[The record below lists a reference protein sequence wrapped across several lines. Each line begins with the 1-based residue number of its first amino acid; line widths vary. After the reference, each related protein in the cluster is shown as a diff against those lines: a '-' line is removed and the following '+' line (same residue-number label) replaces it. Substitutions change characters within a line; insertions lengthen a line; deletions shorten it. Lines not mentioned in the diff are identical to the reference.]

1 MGNPGRRL
9 RFHKG
14 FQFDL
19 ACDHFHNVF
28 DILAVLLL
36 LQLFCFFQ
44 HKFIET
50 GAREPSGVFTG
61 QLFRVQK
68 RLVQLL
74 DLFRFA
80 LGFGTSHAKCLGFSG
95 RGRRYL
101 LFGFFF
107 LASGFDLFGRGAKM
121 PLDFAF
127 FLLRRAFPE
136 DILVL
141 RIRLGKIVEA
151 ESLREF
157 QVATA
162 FRIALDGQVNA
173 PFNFRGRTFSAT
185 AEVLIVLHLELSNIF
200 FECSQ
205 VFVDGGHTRGKTS
218 NHNAKRVEE
227 NRQPNE
233 STTILM
239 RYGARGWLAR
249 SRQEEKSRARHCP
262 AVCRVLKCSDGSAW
276 KENSFSGAG
285 RILARSLQQV
295 INATGVIL
303 HTNLGRA
310 PLPETVVDEYRR
322 SATQYSNLEYD
333 LEAGAR
339 GKRDVHTAELLMRLT
354 GAEAAIVVNNCAAAV
369 LVALAALARGG
380 EVIVS
385 RGELIEIGDGF
396 RIPEIMEESGAIL
409 REVGTTNRTRLADYE
424 NAINEKTRALLRVH
438 PSTFKHTG
446 LTETTSLEELVSL
459 SQRSG
464 LPLVEDLGSGCLVD
478 LSEYGVSEPTV
489 RQSIDSGVSLVMLT
503 RDQLLRGPQA
513 GVIAGKRELIARVRR
528 YPLFRAL
535 RVDKLTIA
543 ALEATL
549 GAYLRAAWDEIPTMR
564 MIRMT
569 PQELKRR
576 AENFIRELRPE
587 LPLDE
592 VEIEIADGASLAG
605 GGSTPSQ
612 SLPTKI
618 IRIASARY
626 SATKLEQR
634 LRRAPAGVSVI
645 ARVEDDR
652 LILDLRTVFP
662 EQEPLLVKTLAA
674 ALH

>member
-1 MGNPGRRL
+1 MEARGKRAVSAEQAELLRQIPSVDELLAQPRL
-9 RFHKG
+9 AALSKRT
-14 FQFDL
+14 DRNL
-19 ACDHFHNVF
+19 VVEVAR
-28 DILAVLLL
+28 AVLADLR
-36 LQLFCFFQ
+36 
-44 HKFIET
+44 
-50 GAREPSGVFTG
+50 ARIAGDANST
-61 QLFRVQK
+61 
-68 RLVQLL
+68 
-74 DLFRFA
+74 A
-80 LGFGTSHAKCLGFSG
+80 LGL
-95 RGRRYL
+95 
-101 LFGFFF
+101 
-107 LASGFDLFGRGAKM
+107 
-121 PLDFAF
+121 
-127 FLLRRAFPE
+127 
-136 DILVL
+136 
-141 RIRLGKIVEA
+141 
-151 ESLREF
+151 
-157 QVATA
+157 
-162 FRIALDGQVNA
+162 
-173 PFNFRGRTFSAT
+173 SA
-185 AEVLIVLHLELSNIF
+185 VS
-200 FECSQ
+200 
-205 VFVDGGHTRGKTS
+205 
-218 NHNAKRVEE
+218 VEE
-227 NRQPNE
+227 LISNE
-233 STTILM
+233 V
-239 RYGARGWLAR
+239 
-249 SRQEEKSRARHCP
+249 E
-262 AVCRVLKCSDGSAW
+262 
-276 KENSFSGAG
+276 
-285 RILARSLQQV
+285 RILSRSLQPV

-310 PLPETVVDEYRR
+310 PLPETVVDEFRR

-339 GKRDVHTAELLMRLT
+339 GKRDVHTAELLTRLT

-369 LVALAALARGG
+369 LVTLAALARGG

-396 RIPEIMEESGAIL
+396 RIPEIMEQSGAIL

-424 NAINEKTRALLRVH
+424 NAINEKTRVLLRVH
-438 PSTFKHTG
+438 PSNFKVTG
-446 LTETTSLEELVSL
+446 FTDKPSLEELVSL
-459 SQRSG
+459 SQRSC

-478 LSEYGVSEPTV
+478 LSEHGVSEPTV
-489 RQSIDSGVSLVMLT
+489 KQSVEAGVSIVMFSG
-503 RDQLLRGPQA
+503 DKLLGGPQA

-549 GAYLRAAWDEIPTMR
+549 GVYLRAAWDEIPTMR

-576 AENFIRELRPE
+576 TENFIRELRPE

-592 VEIEIADGASLAG
+592 VEIEIKDGTSLAG

-652 LILDLRTVFP
+652 LILDLRTIFP
-662 EQEPLLVKTLAA
+662 EQEPLLIKTLAA
-674 ALH
+674 VLH